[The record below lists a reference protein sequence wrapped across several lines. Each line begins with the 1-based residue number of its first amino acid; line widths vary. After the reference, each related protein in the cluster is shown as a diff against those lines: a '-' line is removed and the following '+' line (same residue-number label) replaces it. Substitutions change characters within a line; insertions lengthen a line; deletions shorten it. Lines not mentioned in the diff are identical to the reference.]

1 MKNSFHHRS
10 ADVAASGPMVALRRS
25 MLSAGALAVCLGSA
39 LPASA
44 QAPDRR
50 QSPAAGDR
58 THPQAAN
65 RCARYG
71 EGFVPVE
78 GSDACVRIG
87 GRLRIEFGGSPRS
100 SIAPLSGFSYG
111 DPLMGE
117 SDGLNRAYIR
127 VPGARPEGETITR

>member
-1 MKNSFHHRS
+1 MKNAFHHRS
-10 ADVAASGPMVALRRS
+10 ADIAASGSMVALRRS
-25 MLSAGALAVCLGSA
+25 MLSAGALAICLGSA
-39 LPASA
+39 LPAAA
-44 QAPDRR
+44 QMPDRR
-50 QSPAAGDR
+50 QAPAVGDR
-58 THPQAAN
+58 TQPQAAN

-87 GRLRIEFGGSPRS
+87 GRLRIEFGGTPRS
-100 SIAPLSGFSYG
+100 SVAPLSGFSYG

-127 VPGARPEGETITR
+127 VPGARPEVETITR